1 MKTPLFI
8 LTFLN
13 NEKPF
18 SLNSTVAVQANTM
31 DEVEDASARTLN
43 DDVSI
48 RVIDSLD
55 HSGYD
60 LSISIGEY
68 ASYQANY
75 EIIRN
80 IIS

>member
-18 SLNSTVAVQANTM
+18 KLNSTVAVQANSM
-31 DEVEDASARTLN
+31 DEVKDALARKL
-43 DDVSI
+43 DEDVSI

-60 LSISIGEY
+60 LSISVGEY

-75 EIIRN
+75 ELILD